1 MDSKLAQAQAAAKEL
16 KQFIAELKDKRT
28 QALSGKERLLEE
40 KNILLSQPL
49 NKDDLKQF
57 IATYVDARA
66 EAFPKLAK
74 LGDTFSRMANPSR
87 GASAYVRG
95 KALSLRDVNSF
106 PGKTPEEVRSFFG
119 DNLEFFPGHLITGSD
134 IAACYFFG
142 DVIKNKMFEAF
153 DGLFSGY
160 ALPAERQDMG
170 TSIEERRARISDID
184 REIEA
189 LEEQVAAIDQ
199 QLSGLGVV
207 EPESRKPLVGV
218 PFMRGSAHG

>member
-119 DNLEFFPGHLITGSD
+119 DNLEFSLAT
-134 IAACYFFG
+134 
-142 DVIKNKMFEAF
+142 
-153 DGLFSGY
+153 
-160 ALPAERQDMG
+160 
-170 TSIEERRARISDID
+170 
-184 REIEA
+184 
-189 LEEQVAAIDQ
+189 
-199 QLSGLGVV
+199 
-207 EPESRKPLVGV
+207 
-218 PFMRGSAHG
+218 

>member
-16 KQFIAELKDKRT
+16 KQFIAELKDKRI
-28 QALSGKERLLEE
+28 QALGVKERLQEE
-40 KNILLSQPL
+40 KNLLLSQPL

-95 KALSLRDVNSF
+95 KALNLRDVNSF

-119 DNLEFFPGHLITGSD
+119 GNLEFFPGHLITGSD

-142 DVIKNKMFEAF
+142 DVIKTKMFEAF

-160 ALPAERQDMG
+160 ALPAERQDVG
-170 TSIEERRARISDID
+170 TSIEERRARISEID
-184 REIEA
+184 REVEG

-218 PFMRGSAHG
+218 PFVRGSAHG

>member
-16 KQFIAELKDKRT
+16 KQFIAELKEKRI
-28 QALSGKERLLEE
+28 QALGVKERLLKE
-40 KNILLSQPL
+40 KNLLLSQPL

-95 KALSLRDVNSF
+95 KALNLRDVNSF
-106 PGKTPEEVRSFFG
+106 PGKTLEEVKSFFG

-142 DVIKNKMFEAF
+142 DVIKAKMFEAF

-160 ALPAERQDMG
+160 ALPAERQDVG

-184 REIEA
+184 HEIEG

-199 QLSGLGVV
+199 QLSGLGVI
-207 EPESRKPLVGV
+207 EPESRKPLAGV
-218 PFMRGSAHG
+218 PFMRGGARG